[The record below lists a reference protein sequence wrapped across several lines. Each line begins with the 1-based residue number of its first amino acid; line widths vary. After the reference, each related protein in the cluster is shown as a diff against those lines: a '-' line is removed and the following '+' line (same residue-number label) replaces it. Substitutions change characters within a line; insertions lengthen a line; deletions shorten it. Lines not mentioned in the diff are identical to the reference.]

1 MRRFPRFE
9 APETQEINLECS
21 AIASPLRRVYH
32 ADGRKHGHASRT
44 HLRIRRVSTRYMTR
58 LKTGSYEVVR
68 LTHWNTQEADSDLD
82 TRNGDHGRPN
92 ATIND
97 PVVGLPSQ
105 GEAEEVLKD
114 DHACEA

>member
-1 MRRFPRFE
+1 
-9 APETQEINLECS
+9 
-21 AIASPLRRVYH
+21 
-32 ADGRKHGHASRT
+32 
-44 HLRIRRVSTRYMTR
+44 MTR

-114 DHACEA
+114 DHACEALDSQVTCHDRCKWRKIAAA